1 MSDDIAN
8 SFDGTACPFCSKGFL
23 YYVELRTLACS
34 ECERSITVDNL
45 MMSQKVPDI
54 VIRTTD
60 DGITREFAAG
70 ASITSEEL
78 LRELVQAYVLIERC
92 ARAEPT
98 NDHLQTLMWITK
110 HSLDNMGVV
119 EGEAGQFT
127 KNPDT
132 VLVNGKDVWMDP
144 SIFEGVEP
152 W

>member
-1 MSDDIAN
+1 MSDDIVD
-8 SFDGTACPFCSKGFL
+8 SFKNALCPFCDGFL
-23 YYVELRTLACS
+23 YYVELRTLACC
-34 ECERSITVDNL
+34 ECEKTITVDNL
-45 MMSQKVPDI
+45 VMGERKPDI
-54 VIRTTD
+54 VIRTFD

-70 ASITSEEL
+70 SISTEEV
-78 LRELVQAYVLIERC
+78 LRELIQAYVLITRC

-110 HSLDNMGVV
+110 NSLDNMGIV

-132 VLVNGKDVWMDP
+132 VLVNGKHVWMDL